1 VNKTDPTFH
10 EVTGGDVAAVV
21 NALQVEGNPPV
32 LVVLGGA
39 ARLKKSVEA
48 EFERT
53 LRLGILPVIRALRGI
68 VIDGGTDSGVM
79 RAIGKVFGT
88 DAPECKLIGVAPK
101 GKIRRDS
108 SHTMARTD
116 KLESPAPNHSDIVLV
131 EGNEFGCELDALMEL
146 TERLSERS
154 QVLVIVAAGGKNTR
168 SELARVRQMN
178 WPVLVLTGTSGQA
191 DRLYRQSRF
200 KYGYALRWVKNIPK
214 VPPRLV
220 WAPPHEYKL
229 EEKQTEFRPLADYRA
244 IRRSITWRFQG
255 ENRLIRLAWERVA
268 AYEEIAQ
275 ASRPRSNWTIGLVLT
290 LGLFTTIAGFLVI
303 LGYAE
308 TASRIAIV
316 ALPFVST
323 TILGLSIRRGR
334 HNQWILVRVAAES
347 LKQEIYRFRCK
358 AEPYSDSKPSFK
370 SLGRSRR
377 TRETREGV
385 LAERLG
391 ALDNR
396 LMMDAPTAI
405 ARSAPAHWPPP
416 SLDGAAHRDD
426 LLLDDL
432 SVEAY
437 VRLRIRHQLDY
448 LDDSVARTDRWIGR
462 SAILMS
468 GLALVAVL
476 TAAIITAEQGDA
488 IALAATLGAASTA
501 VASTI
506 AYGQAEQRLAKMTTA
521 AAGLRGAHTYFLA
534 RLGDGQPV
542 RADIVVASSEEALMR
557 ESDEWYRSLQQSI
570 GMFSAI
576 HGGRG

>member
-1 VNKTDPTFH
+1 
-10 EVTGGDVAAVV
+10 VTGGDVAAVV
-21 NALQVEGNPPV
+21 NALNVDGDPPV

-39 ARLKKSVEA
+39 ARLEKSVET

-53 LRLGILPVIRALRGI
+53 LRLGILPVIRAMRGI

-88 DAPECKLIGVAPK
+88 DAPECKLIGVAPA
-101 GKIRRDS
+101 GKIRRTP
-108 SHTMARTD
+108 HQLLGTMEE
-116 KLESPAPNHSDIVLV
+116 LELPAPNHSDIVLV
-131 EGNEFGCELDALMEL
+131 EGDEFGCELDALIEL
-146 TERLSERS
+146 TDRLSERS
-154 QVLVIVAAGGKNTR
+154 QVLVIVAAGGDNTR
-168 SELARVRQMN
+168 SELERVRQMN

-200 KYGYALRWVKNIPK
+200 KYGYALRWLQELPK
-214 VPPRLV
+214 FPPRLLYS
-220 WAPPHEYKL
+220 PPHNYKL
-229 EEKQTEFRPLADYRA
+229 EEAQTEFRPLTDYHA
-244 IRRSITWRFQG
+244 IQRSIFWRFRG
-255 ENRLIRLAWERVA
+255 ENRLVRLAWERVA

-275 ASRPRSNWTIGLVLT
+275 NNRPRSKWTIGFVLT
-290 LGLFTTIAGFLVI
+290 LGLLTTVAGFLVI

-308 TASRIAIV
+308 TPSRVAIV
-316 ALPFVST
+316 AFPFIST

-358 AEPYSDSKPSFK
+358 ADPYSDRRPSIK
-370 SLGRSRR
+370 SLTRSRQPR
-377 TRETREGV
+377 QTREGV
-385 LAERLG
+385 LAARLG

-432 SVEAY
+432 TVEAY

-448 LDDSVARTDRWIGR
+448 LDNSVASADRWVGR

-468 GLALVAVL
+468 GLALIAVL
-476 TAAIITAEQGDA
+476 TAAILTADQSEG

-521 AAGLRGAHTYFLA
+521 AAGLRAAHSYFLA

-570 GMFSAI
+570 GMFSTI

>member
-1 VNKTDPTFH
+1 M
-10 EVTGGDVAAVV
+10 
-21 NALQVEGNPPV
+21 PV
-32 LVVLGGA
+32 LRSMSGV
-39 ARLKKSVEA
+39 
-48 EFERT
+48 
-53 LRLGILPVIRALRGI
+53 

-79 RAIGKVFGT
+79 RAIGRVFGT
-88 DAPECKLIGVAPK
+88 DAPECKLIGVAPS
-101 GKIRRDS
+101 GMIRRS
-108 SHTMARTD
+108 PQPTSPEAKT
-116 KLESPAPNHSDIVLV
+116 LESPAPNHSDIVLA
-131 EGNEFGCELDALMEL
+131 EGNEFGCELDVLMEL
-146 TERLSERS
+146 TERLSEGS

-168 SELARVRQMN
+168 RELARVRQMN

-200 KYGYALRWVKNIPK
+200 KYGYALRWIRELPSY
-214 VPPRLV
+214 PPRLV
-220 WAPPHEYKL
+220 WDAPHKYRL
-229 EEKQTEFRPLADYRA
+229 ETKQTEFRPLADYRA
-244 IRRSITWRFQG
+244 IRRSLAWRFQG

-268 AYEEIAQ
+268 AYEEVAQ
-275 ASRPRSNWTIGLVLT
+275 ANRPRSKWTIGLVLT
-290 LGLFTTIAGFLVI
+290 LGLLTTIAGFLLI
-303 LGYAE
+303 LGRVE
-308 TASRIAIV
+308 TASRAAIV
-316 ALPFVST
+316 AFPFIST

-358 AEPYSDSKPSFK
+358 AEPYNDCKPSIAF
-370 SLGRSRR
+370 LSRLSR
-377 TRETREGV
+377 TRQSREGV
-385 LAERLG
+385 LAARLD

-405 ARSAPAHWPPP
+405 ARSAPAHWPPS
-416 SLDGAAHRDD
+416 SLDDAAHRDD

-432 SVEAY
+432 NVETY
-437 VRLRIRHQLDY
+437 VQLRIRHQLDY
-448 LDDSVARTDRWIGR
+448 LDNSVARADRWIGI

-468 GLALVAVL
+468 GLALVAVV
-476 TAAIITAEQGDA
+476 TAAILTADQGER

-521 AAGLRGAHTYFLA
+521 AAGLRAAHSYFLA

-542 RADIVVASSEEALMR
+542 KLDVVVASSEEALMR